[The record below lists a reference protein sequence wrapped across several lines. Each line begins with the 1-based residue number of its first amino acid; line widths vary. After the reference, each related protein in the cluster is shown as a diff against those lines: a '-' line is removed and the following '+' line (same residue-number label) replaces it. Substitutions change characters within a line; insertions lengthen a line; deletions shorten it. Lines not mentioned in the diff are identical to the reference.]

1 MDAYEAIIRK
11 RDRREYDGR
20 PIPEETLHRI
30 LQAGRM
36 AGSSSNSQPLR
47 FIVMRDQAA
56 KEKLAPAGP
65 GTAPLVNA
73 PLAIVIC
80 IQQDRRDFDVG
91 RSAQNMMVAAWA
103 EGIHSCPI
111 GLRNEEVAR
120 EALGLP
126 AEYTAAIGLSFR
138 LPVRCSTVPI
148 RRKTPRHGG
157 AGALRPLVGCQSAV
171 SSQFSVKATMR
182 ASPCGGTLIK
192 LTADYQ
198 RLRTDDN
205 GRRRLSR

>member
-1 MDAYEAIIRK
+1 MDAYEAITRK

-20 PIPEETLHRI
+20 PIPEESLRRI

-56 KEKLAPAGP
+56 KDKLAPAGP

-73 PLAIVIC
+73 PLGIVIC
-80 IQQDRRDFDVG
+80 IQKGRRDFDVG
-91 RSAQNMMVAAWA
+91 RAGQNMMVAAWA

-111 GLRNEEVAR
+111 RLRNEDVAS

-126 AEYTAAIGLSFR
+126 DDYVAAIGISFGY
-138 LPVRCSTVPI
+138 PSPSA
-148 RRKTPRHGG
+148 TPREPSKR
-157 AGALRPLVGCQSAV
+157 LDMEELVHYD
-171 SSQFSVKATMR
+171 R
-182 ASPCGGTLIK
+182 W
-192 LTADYQ
+192 
-198 RLRTDDN
+198 
-205 GRRRLSR
+205 